1 MGKREPS
8 PGHDLIVIG
17 ASSGG
22 IEALIALLGWLPAD
36 LAAALCIVVHT
47 SPEAPGLLP
56 AVLGRRTPLPV
67 SQAIDGERLQA
78 GHIYVARP
86 DHHLLVESGRIRVTR
101 GPRENR
107 HRPAVDPLFRSAALT
122 YGPRTIGV
130 VLSGALDDG
139 TAGLAA
145 IKNQGGIAIVQDP
158 EEALF
163 PGMPASAQRHVPVD
177 YALPAAAIGPLL
189 ARLAREPASQPERAP
204 AEALIIEERYAREE
218 GAAMDDLTEIGM
230 PTALTCPEC
239 HGPLWEVGDRSILRF
254 RCRTGHAFT
263 AESVMAGQSVAL
275 EDALWMAVNTL
286 QESALVAEQLAKS
299 AEERHHEHVA
309 ARFAAKARESRRQA
323 RVIRTVIEG
332 AKAEAAL
339 DEETSTIASL

>member
-1 MGKREPS
+1 M
-8 PGHDLIVIG
+8 
-17 ASSGG
+17 
-22 IEALIALLGWLPAD
+22 
-36 LAAALCIVVHT
+36 
-47 SPEAPGLLP
+47 
-56 AVLGRRTPLPV
+56 
-67 SQAIDGERLQA
+67 
-78 GHIYVARP
+78 
-86 DHHLLVESGRIRVTR
+86 
-101 GPRENR
+101 
-107 HRPAVDPLFRSAALT
+107 
-122 YGPRTIGV
+122 
-130 VLSGALDDG
+130 
-139 TAGLAA
+139 
-145 IKNQGGIAIVQDP
+145 QDP

-218 GAAMDDLTEIGM
+218 GAAMDDLTEIGT

-239 HGPLWEVGDRSILRF
+239 HGPLWEVDDRSILRF